1 MTDTDGSENNAMFI
15 VLYLEFII
23 SHLNNRAGLKIYFT
37 IIYKI
42 FKNLYYKR
50 VFLHIAHTGALR
62 DLLFRKIAGARA
74 RAPARSAT
82 RNRCIRKQARARMWR
97 ACVDARDRA
106 LIDFFFTLAG
116 TRRRISEFHRRPRLP
131 DLRSIPKDEAAK
143 PQIAQGPRHLIWT
156 SWDVW
161 VQRNNTLASVTSTDL
176 HTPRIRCRCAG
187 NRKPVVIFRC

>member
-1 MTDTDGSENNAMFI
+1 M
-15 VLYLEFII
+15 
-23 SHLNNRAGLKIYFT
+23 
-37 IIYKI
+37 YKI

-74 RAPARSAT
+74 RASSLGNQKPMHQKAGTRVNVTCVCRCTRS
-82 RNRCIRKQARARMWR
+82 RSHR
-97 ACVDARDRA
+97 
-106 LIDFFFTLAG
+106 FFFTLAG

-131 DLRSIPKDEAAK
+131 DLRSIPKPKDEAAK

-176 HTPRIRCRCAG
+176 HTPRIRCRYAG
-187 NRKPVVIFRC
+187 NRKPAVIFRC